1 MAGNLWKCFPIKV
14 TRQMKFKFLK
24 DRSKPSKIKSY
35 SIKAELFWTPR
46 RILVA
51 LAIVISAAL
60 MAGQTLIADKFTE
73 FSLQSFKDNASDTLT
88 FLVNDRVRLQYADKI
103 IPQVKNWSRHEP
115 LVKSV
120 KGQKPE
126 NIEIQ
131 ATAFHNDAVITRQEF
146 FLVTTNIFDK
156 DMKLLATSSK
166 GNGESVTSVP
176 SLNEKLLARDK
187 KASRTA
193 VAYYWRTK
201 DGRPVHS
208 VIAPIGGFRL
218 AGFIEVVTNPFP
230 HLTGLGEYLNGDLVF
245 KDAKGDILLED
256 NFRNFGVAE
265 ELEAPVST
273 EEKADAEVAVVS
285 PSPGL
290 TLDELEVRIPDSTGD
305 VWVVGYLTRDV
316 SGFLALTK
324 EIRNFSMLL
333 IAAGIVL
340 AWVIGWILL
349 NFSLFGKIRDF
360 SKKLTEISKGHTDID
375 LPKVGKDEFLDMV
388 NALSTLRKSV
398 EDSFQLRNMIES
410 SPVPTALVGL
420 KGSTYFVNKAGQ
432 GAKLENQTD
441 QTETPVKIWDVIG
454 TEQEKLSYIQNQ
466 EQLPATEIISIGNKR
481 LELVIAAVL
490 NANGEHIKSM
500 VTWED
505 VTERETM
512 AEEIDQQRQ
521 QAETRA
527 NEIVAQKKS
536 DEEEV
541 QRIEALIDGFDAN
554 IAGKMSAVE
563 VASDQVKGSASKMTQ
578 MIEQTLIKTRE
589 MDATSQETAQNVQ
602 VVAEGAETLVKSV
615 DEIKVQ
621 VENSSSISATAVE
634 HAAST
639 SETIRGLV
647 ETANKIG
654 EVVSLIED
662 IASQTNL
669 LALNATI
676 EAARAGDAGKG
687 FAIVASEV
695 KSLASQTEKATEEI
709 SSQVSAIQ
717 KATST
722 TVDRTDEITKT
733 ISQMDNATSS
743 IAAAVDTQLAAIND
757 ITMNAQSAAQSTLH
771 VTETATEI
779 GEDATQTGS
788 AAASQQ
794 SAANSMVEDFHEMQK
809 QIKGFLSGIQRRH
822 G

>member
-1 MAGNLWKCFPIKV
+1 
-14 TRQMKFKFLK
+14 MKFTKGK
-24 DRSKPSKIKSY
+24 SKSSKIQSY

-51 LAIVISAAL
+51 LAVVISAGL
-60 MAGQTLIADKFTE
+60 LAGQTLIADKFTE

-156 DMKLLATSSK
+156 NMKLLATSSK
-166 GNGESVTSVP
+166 GNKETVTSVP

-187 KASRTA
+187 KTSRTA

-245 KDAKGDILLED
+245 KDKKGNILLED
-256 NFRNFGVAE
+256 NFRNFAAPPEITSPDIANEQSNEEVTEVAE
-265 ELEAPVST
+265 AAEI
-273 EEKADAEVAVVS
+273 AEVAEVS
-285 PSPGL
+285 PSPVFI
-290 TLDELEVRIPDSTGD
+290 LDELEVSIPDSTGG

-316 SGFLALTK
+316 SEFLALTK

-340 AWVIGWILL
+340 AWVVGWVLL

-388 NALSTLRKSV
+388 NALATLRKSV

-432 GAKLENQTD
+432 NPDLENTAD
-441 QTETPVKIWDVIG
+441 QGDKPVKIWDVIG
-454 TEQEKLSYIQNQ
+454 TEPEKLVNISD
-466 EQLPATEIISIGNKR
+466 EKQLPATEIITIGNKK

-490 NANGEHIKSM
+490 NANGDHIKTM

-505 VTERETM
+505 VTARETM
-512 AEEIDQQRQ
+512 AEEIDLQRQ

-541 QRIEALIDGFDAN
+541 RRIETLIDGFDTN

-563 VASDQVKGSASKMTQ
+563 TASDQVKSSAGEMAQ
-578 MIEQTLIKTRE
+578 MIEQTLVKTRE
-589 MDATSQETAQNVQ
+589 MDATSKETTQNVQ
-602 VVAEGAETLVKSV
+602 IVAEGAETLVKSV
-615 DEIKVQ
+615 DEIKIQ
-621 VENSSSISATAVE
+621 VENSSSISATAVD

-654 EVVSLIED
+654 EVVSLIEN

-687 FAIVASEV
+687 FAVVASEV

-717 KATST
+717 QATST

-733 ISQMDNATSS
+733 ISQMDDATSS

-757 ITMNAQSAAQSTLH
+757 ITVNAQSAARSTLH
-771 VTETATEI
+771 VTETVIEI
-779 GEDATQTGS
+779 GEDATQTGG
-788 AAASQQ
+788 AAANQQ

>member
-1 MAGNLWKCFPIKV
+1 M
-14 TRQMKFKFLK
+14 
-24 DRSKPSKIKSY
+24 
-35 SIKAELFWTPR
+35 
-46 RILVA
+46 
-51 LAIVISAAL
+51 SAAL
-60 MAGQTLIADKFTE
+60 LAGQTLIADKFTE

-156 DMKLLATSSK
+156 DLNLLATSSK
-166 GNGESVTSVP
+166 GNRETVTSVP
-176 SLNEKLLARDK
+176 RLNEKLLARDK

-218 AGFIEVVTNPFP
+218 AGFIEVVTDPFP
-230 HLTGLGEYLNGDLVF
+230 HLTGLGEYLNGDLAF
-245 KDAKGDILLED
+245 KDTKGNILLED
-256 NFRNFGVAE
+256 NFRNFGVAA
-265 ELEAPVST
+265 ELAAPDNT
-273 EEKADAEVAVVS
+273 NEQPNAEVVEAS
-285 PSPGL
+285 PSPEL
-290 TLDELEVRIPDSTGD
+290 TLDELEVSIPDSTGG

-316 SGFLALTK
+316 SEFLALTK

-360 SKKLTEISKGHTDID
+360 SNKLTEISKGHTEID

-388 NALSTLRKSV
+388 NALATLRKSV

-432 GAKLENQTD
+432 STELENPVEQADT
-441 QTETPVKIWDVIG
+441 TVKIWDVIG
-454 TEQEKLSYIQNQ
+454 TTQEKLDYIKDDK
-466 EQLPATEIISIGNKR
+466 QLPATEIITVGNKK

-490 NANGEHIKSM
+490 NTNGEHIKSM

-512 AEEIDQQRQ
+512 AEEIDQQRLK
-521 QAETRA
+521 AETRT

-541 QRIEALIDGFDAN
+541 QRIDALIDSFDAN

-563 VASDQVKGSASKMTQ
+563 VASDQVKTSASKMAQ

-589 MDATSQETAQNVQ
+589 MDATSKETTQNVQ
-602 VVAEGAETLVKSV
+602 IVAEGAETLVKSV
-615 DEIKVQ
+615 DEIRVQ
-621 VENSSSISATAVE
+621 VENSSAISATAVN

-639 SETIRGLV
+639 SETIHGLV

-669 LALNATI
+669 LALNAAI
-676 EAARAGDAGKG
+676 EAARAGDSGKG
-687 FAIVASEV
+687 FAVVASEV
-695 KSLASQTEKATEEI
+695 KSLASQTERATEEI
-709 SSQVSAIQ
+709 SSQVLAIQ

-733 ISQMDNATSS
+733 ISQMDDATSS

-757 ITMNAQSAAQSTLH
+757 ITMNAQSAARSTLH
-771 VTETATEI
+771 VTETVTEI
-779 GEDATQTGS
+779 GADATQTGG
-788 AAASQQ
+788 AASSQQ
-794 SAANSMVEDFHEMQK
+794 SAANSMVEDFYEMQK